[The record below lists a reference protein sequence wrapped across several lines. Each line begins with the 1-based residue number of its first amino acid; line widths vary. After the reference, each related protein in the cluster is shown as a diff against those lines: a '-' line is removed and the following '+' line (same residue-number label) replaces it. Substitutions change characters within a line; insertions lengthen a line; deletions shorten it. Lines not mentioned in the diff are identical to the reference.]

1 MKSSPE
7 LNELA
12 TALSK
17 AQGIIQNPNK
27 DAANPFFKSKYAD
40 LADVL
45 NVVRPAFSEVGLSVV
60 QMPVNVDGNIGVITR
75 LMHSSGQW
83 LEAAVDIPLQGKN
96 IAQDAGSTITYLRR
110 YALAAVAGVFQE
122 DNDGNLGKGKGTNTA
137 PVQSIKSNPQI
148 AGHTEQQKTY
158 FDKLIEDNDALTMF
172 VMQRQSESSVF
183 ESLYNSFES
192 EKGKFKRIVDDMTQK
207 GRDQFDEYVTLLQE
221 GHDVEA
227 EVSKAAFKYIEAAA
241 S

>member
-1 MKSSPE
+1 MKTSPE

-45 NVVRPAFSEVGLSVV
+45 NVVRPAFAECGLSVV
-60 QMPVNVDGNIGVITR
+60 QLPHNVDGNIGLTTR
-75 LMHSSGQW
+75 LMHCSGQW
-83 LEAAVDIPLQGKN
+83 LEDSIDIPFQGKN
-96 IAQDAGSTITYLRR
+96 VAQEVGAAITYLRR

-122 DNDGNLGKGKGTNTA
+122 DNDGNLGKGKGSNTA
-137 PVQSIKSNPQI
+137 PVQSIKNNP
-148 AGHTEQQKTY
+148 ATKGHSEQQKTY

-172 VMQRQSESSVF
+172 VMQRQAESTVF

-192 EKGKFKRIVDDMTQK
+192 EKVKFKRIIDSMTAK
-207 GRDQFDEYVTLLQE
+207 GGEQFEEYVVLLEQ
-221 GHDVEA
+221 GHDVES
-227 EVSKAAFKYIEAAA
+227 EVSKAAFKYIEEAA

>member
-45 NVVRPAFSEVGLSVV
+45 NVVRPAFSECGLSVV
-60 QMPVNVDGNIGVITR
+60 QMPVNVDGNVGVVTR

-83 LEAAVDIPLQGKN
+83 LEDSIDIPLQGKN

-110 YALAAVAGVFQE
+110 YALASVSAVFQE
-122 DNDGNLGKGKGTNTA
+122 DLDANLGKGKGTNTA
-137 PVQSIKSNPQI
+137 PVQSIKSNPQV
-148 AGHTEQQKTY
+148 AGENLPAPEPAIVITPPEIKV
-158 FDKLIEDNDALTMF
+158 IEDLIAKTDTDKQVFCDYLKVSDTSDIMSNQYAKAVSAL
-172 VMQRQSESSVF
+172 
-183 ESLYNSFES
+183 
-192 EKGKFKRIVDDMTQK
+192 EKKWEQMNAG
-207 GRDQFDEYVTLLQE
+207 
-221 GHDVEA
+221 
-227 EVSKAAFKYIEAAA
+227 
-241 S
+241 

>member
-1 MKSSPE
+1 MKTSTE
-7 LNELA
+7 LGELA

-45 NVVRPAFSEVGLSVV
+45 NVVRPAFSSVGLSVV
-60 QMPVNVDGNIGVITR
+60 QMPVNAEGNVGVVTR

-83 LEAAVDIPLQGKN
+83 LEGAIDIPIQGKN

-122 DNDGNLGKGKGTNTA
+122 DNDANLGKNNTA
-137 PVQSIKSNPQI
+137 PVQSIQASIKP
-148 AGHTEQQKTY
+148 
-158 FDKLIEDNDALTMF
+158 DKIKVIEDLIAKTDT
-172 VMQRQSESSVF
+172 
-183 ESLYNSFES
+183 
-192 EKGKFKRIVDDMTQK
+192 D
-207 GRDQFDEYVTLLQE
+207 
-221 GHDVEA
+221 
-227 EVSKAAFKYIEAAA
+227 KAAFCNWLSVSDA
-241 S
+241 SGIMPNQYDKAVSALEKKWEQMNAD

>member
-1 MKSSPE
+1 MKTSTE
-7 LNELA
+7 LGELA

-45 NVVRPAFSEVGLSVV
+45 NVVRPAFSSVGLSVV
-60 QMPVNVDGNIGVITR
+60 QMPVNAEGNVGVVTR

-83 LEAAVDIPLQGKN
+83 IEGAIDIPIQGKN

-122 DNDGNLGKGKGTNTA
+122 DNDANLGKNNTA
-137 PVQSIKSNPQI
+137 PVQNIQASIKP
-148 AGHTEQQKTY
+148 
-158 FDKLIEDNDALTMF
+158 DKIKVIEDLIAKTDT
-172 VMQRQSESSVF
+172 
-183 ESLYNSFES
+183 
-192 EKGKFKRIVDDMTQK
+192 D
-207 GRDQFDEYVTLLQE
+207 
-221 GHDVEA
+221 
-227 EVSKAAFKYIEAAA
+227 KAAFCNWLSVSDA
-241 S
+241 SSIMPNQYDKAVSALEKKLEQMNAT